1 MVLNA
6 SYQPIKV
13 ISWQKAI
20 VLWFQEKVDVLEFQ
34 TVEVSS
40 PSRRFKLPSVLR
52 LKSYSKHL
60 FNRHV
65 KFNRQ
70 NVFVRDQFT
79 CQYCRK
85 KMSEKKL
92 TVDHVVPLSK
102 GGTHEWSNVVAAC
115 GTCNNRK
122 GNKTLEQA
130 NLRLQKE
137 PETPRWI
144 ATAQWE
150 LRQNRVPDE
159 WRPYLFLE
167 Y

>member
-34 TVEVSS
+34 EVEVRS
-40 PSRRFKLPSVLR
+40 PSRGFKLPSVLR

-60 FNRHV
+60 FNRQV

-70 NVFVRDQFT
+70 NIFVRDHFT
-79 CQYCRK
+79 CQYCAK
-85 KMSEKKL
+85 KLSEKKL

-115 GTCNNRK
+115 GTCNNKK
-122 GNKTLEQA
+122 GNKSLEQA
-130 NLRLQKE
+130 NLKLKKK
-137 PETPRWI
+137 PDAPGWI
-144 ATAQWE
+144 VSTQWE
-150 LRQNRVPDE
+150 LNTNRVPDE